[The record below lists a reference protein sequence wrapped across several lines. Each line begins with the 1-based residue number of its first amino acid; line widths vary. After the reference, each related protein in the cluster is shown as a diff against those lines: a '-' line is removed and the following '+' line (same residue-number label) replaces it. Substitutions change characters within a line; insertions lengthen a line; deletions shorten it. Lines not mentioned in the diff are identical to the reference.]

1 MMSALIFLKG
11 NLIMNTITTSMR
23 NFIRDEE
30 GQDIIEYGLL
40 AAFIAIV
47 AAVMLVYFKDPINN
61 IYLRILQYLNA
72 ANSNLPSAP

>member
-1 MMSALIFLKG
+1 MLK
-11 NLIMNTITTSMR
+11 LTAAVK

-47 AAVMLVYFKDPINN
+47 AAVLLVFFKTPINA
-61 IYLRILQYLNA
+61 IYQRILDYLNYA
-72 ANSNLPSAP
+72 CASLPTSP

>member
-1 MMSALIFLKG
+1 
-11 NLIMNTITTSMR
+11 MNITTAFK

-47 AAVMLVYFKDPINN
+47 AAVLLILFKDPINN
-61 IYLRILQYLNA
+61 IYNRILQYLVA
-72 ANSNLPSAP
+72 ANANLPNAP

>member
-1 MMSALIFLKG
+1 ML
-11 NLIMNTITTSMR
+11 NITTAVK

-47 AAVMLVYFKDPINN
+47 AAVLLVLFKDPIYN
-61 IYLRILQYLNA
+61 IYRSILNA
-72 ANSNLPSAP
+72 LEDANAAL

>member
-1 MMSALIFLKG
+1 MSNIISAV
-11 NLIMNTITTSMR
+11 R

-47 AAVMLVYFKDPINN
+47 AAVLIILFKGPIQN
-61 IYLRILQYLNA
+61 IYLKILQALNN
-72 ANSNLPSAP
+72 ANTAVNS